1 MLLITQVTRYLD
13 FKVIEGSYVYKKGSI
28 YKVPSTETEALA
40 SSESRGQEG
49 GRLGFVVFLLHFH
62 LCHVVTTTFGP

>member
-13 FKVIEGSYVYKKGSI
+13 FKVIEGSFVYKKGSI

-40 SSESRGQEG
+40 SSKCAW
-49 GRLGFVVFLLHFH
+49 RLYDIACGVPFCRSYSTKQVLSQY
-62 LCHVVTTTFGP
+62 